1 MSFGNP
7 KVSLEIKP
15 KIIGTEGIPFTR
27 KLELFA
33 SSQALSLSERSL
45 LNISEIQKTFSHLS
59 FRIHQLA
66 AAKSHISLKIL
77 AHTLL
82 PFLSYVN
89 TCYDGAMVTCYSTQ
103 SAGHGFNPHS
113 RHRMAKLAETYKS
126 CFKFDVNYV
135 FPLTTTQLT
144 FDLVTRASLAVDGI
158 RDRS

>member
-33 SSQALSLSERSL
+33 SSQALSRSERSL

-66 AAKSHISLKIL
+66 AAKVTFHSKY
-77 AHTLL
+77 L
-82 PFLSYVN
+82 P
-89 TCYDGAMVTCYSTQ
+89 THCYPSSPT
-103 SAGHGFNPHS
+103 
-113 RHRMAKLAETYKS
+113 
-126 CFKFDVNYV
+126 
-135 FPLTTTQLT
+135 
-144 FDLVTRASLAVDGI
+144 
-158 RDRS
+158 